1 MVNELLVITVVL
13 VMATVILG
21 ATYFGKPL
29 LFAIS
34 CFIIVVSNATVGIQ
48 VDVFGVAVSWG
59 VIIYSFIYLITDILS
74 ELFEEDSAYQL
85 AFMNV
90 LVQVVFWIYLTLTFL
105 VETTVSQETLRTLEH
120 LYATTPRIT
129 LAALVAVF
137 GAFVDIWVYERIKQA
152 YANSDSPWS
161 GLWFR
166 NNVSTIVGQSVNT
179 ILFFTIALWGVV
191 PDLVSIIITAIAI
204 KAAIALVD
212 TPLLYAAKSVF
223 AVRSKVSL
231 ARSPAGN

>member
-1 MVNELLVITVVL
+1 MTNELLVVAVVAL
-13 VMATVILG
+13 MATAILS
-21 ATYFGKPL
+21 ATYFGKPF

-48 VDVFGVAVSWG
+48 LDVFGLAVSWG
-59 VIIYSFIYLITDILS
+59 VIVYSFIYLITDILS

-90 LVQVVFWIYLTLTFL
+90 FVQVVFWIYLTLTFF
-105 VETTVSQETLRTLEH
+105 VETRVSQETLSTLEQ

-137 GAFVDIWVYERIKQA
+137 GAFVDIWVYEKIKKRYSGSQ
-152 YANSDSPWS
+152 SVWS

-179 ILFFTIALWGVV
+179 VLFFTIALWGVV
-191 PDLVSIIITAIAI
+191 PDLLSIILTAIAI

-212 TPLLYAAKSVF
+212 TPLLYAAKTVFEMRGAGSQARKPASV
-223 AVRSKVSL
+223 
-231 ARSPAGN
+231 